1 MAAGILSVDPDLQ
14 RTKTIE
20 NAPADYVYSEGKFS
34 VVILSSTF
42 YKNGSSISHVLNTLK
57 DEFQL
62 FNLESPSALFLALKI
77 SNATDP
83 VLHTCCPQTPY
94 TRENCVGKDV
104 ICVDYTLEKSNNW
117 QFVEIG
123 TTENILWFDVTIKD
137 YLKSKF
143 HYFETTFTRRSV

>member
-20 NAPADYVYSEGKFS
+20 KAPADYVYSEGKFS

-83 VLHTCCPQTPY
+83 VLHTCCPQIPY
-94 TRENCVGKDV
+94 TRENCVEKDV
-104 ICVDYTLEKSNNW
+104 VCKDYTLVQSDNW

-123 TTENILWFDVTIKD
+123 PTENILWFDMTFKD
-137 YLKSKF
+137 YLKSEF
-143 HYFETTFTRRSV
+143 YSFETTFTQRYV